1 MAASNVKLFP
11 LQPLNVLLVRTNK
24 WKFNKMELAK
34 DLLLFV
40 LNPEFWIQ
48 PVLNASALLI
58 QSIVPPI
65 LVNAL
70 PDSLGMMIAQSA
82 LNHPLL
88 PVLKVPI
95 VKTLNALNV

>member
-1 MAASNVKLFP
+1 MAALNVKLFP

-58 QSIVPPI
+58 QSIVPI

-82 LNHPLL
+82 
-88 PVLKVPI
+88 
-95 VKTLNALNV
+95 

>member
-58 QSIVPPI
+58 QSIVPI

>member
-1 MAASNVKLFP
+1 MAASNVKSFP

-40 LNPEFWIQ
+40 LHPEFWIQ
-48 PVLNASALLI
+48 PDLNASALLI
-58 QSIVPPI
+58 QSIVPI

-82 LNHPLL
+82 
-88 PVLKVPI
+88 
-95 VKTLNALNV
+95 